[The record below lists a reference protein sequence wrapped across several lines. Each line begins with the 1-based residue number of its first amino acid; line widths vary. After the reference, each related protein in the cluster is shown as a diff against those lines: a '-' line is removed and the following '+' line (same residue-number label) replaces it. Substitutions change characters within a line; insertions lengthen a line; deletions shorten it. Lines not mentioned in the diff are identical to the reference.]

1 LKGGENMKA
10 DLYIDPAKLKIA
22 TARACLSFR
31 RLAQR
36 ADLSPETVT
45 RLYRSKSA
53 RCVTT
58 ETAGK
63 LARALNVDVLDILR
77 SEENEGNT

>member
-1 LKGGENMKA
+1 MKA
-10 DLYIDPAKLKIA
+10 DLHIDPAKLKIA

-31 RLAQR
+31 RLAQQ
-36 ADLSPETVT
+36 ADLSPETVS
-45 RLYRSKSA
+45 RLYRSEFA

-77 SEENEGNT
+77 REEDEKHT